1 MKENGETKGTEKTD
15 YGSYDCNCAGGRAG
29 GVCDIDD
36 GIEIRGRLIR
46 GKEGSRIMKKDDKR
60 RPLSVGT
67 VFMLGLLAVVLVGS
81 AVVLGRLSSGASVD
95 LSKLNMQFL
104 DLQNGQQA
112 GGNDTEDH
120 AAAAEKQ
127 EQKTS
132 EFPEAPANA
141 VVSSTSTENIN
152 EEKPKNIIQKETA
165 ESSDANA
172 KETETPA
179 AGSYTLTVAGAVSLE
194 GEVLKNSWNADSKA
208 YDLSDIMLL
217 LKPELHGDLNAVFIE
232 NILSDTDKA
241 NDTVAPEAL
250 ADLLQEAGFRA
261 AAGGFSKAYDKGPE
275 GIAGTWMTLDERSII
290 PTGIR
295 PEDRQDKL
303 EIITVNG
310 VKTAFLQYTATV
322 PSKTRKKMVKAGTSR
337 MVPEAE
343 IDLITE
349 EIDAA
354 RSQGA
359 EAVIVLLKWGKTD
372 NKPDSKQQ
380 ELAAQIAKAGADLII
395 GNGSRIPQGA
405 EYLSGKDDRK
415 VLCIWSLGSLLT
427 GDRTNPKHMAGY
439 LLNIT
444 IRKNGKGGAD
454 ILAPEYTPVY
464 TWKYKQ
470 DGRYYYRCLASD
482 QPVPDGMD
490 SEQQKTMAKAEK
502 TVSEVLAGSPLSL
515 RSR

>member
-1 MKENGETKGTEKTD
+1 
-15 YGSYDCNCAGGRAG
+15 
-29 GVCDIDD
+29 
-36 GIEIRGRLIR
+36 
-46 GKEGSRIMKKDDKR
+46 MKKDDKR

-67 VFMLGLLAVVLVGS
+67 VFMLGMLAVVLVGS

-112 GGNDTEDH
+112 GGNDTKAP
-120 AAAAEKQ
+120 AAAAGKQ
-127 EQKTS
+127 AQKTS
-132 EFPEAPANA
+132 GFPGAPANA
-141 VVSSTSTENIN
+141 VVSSASTSTENTN
-152 EEKPKNIIQKETA
+152 EEKPENTKQTETA
-165 ESSDANA
+165 ESSAA
-172 KETETPA
+172 KVEEKETPA
-179 AGSYTLTVAGAVSLE
+179 SGSFTLTVAGTVSLE

-217 LKPELHGDLNAVFIE
+217 LKPELHGDLNAVFLE

-250 ADLLQEAGFRA
+250 ADLLQDAGFRA

-310 VKTAFLQYTATV
+310 VKTAFLQYTGTV
-322 PSKTRKKMVKAGTSR
+322 PSKTRKKMINAGTTR

-354 RSQGA
+354 RAQGA

-380 ELAAQIAKAGADLII
+380 ELAAQIAKAGADMIV
-395 GNGSRIPQGA
+395 GSGSRIPQGA
-405 EYLSGKDDRK
+405 EYLPGKDDRK

-439 LLNIT
+439 LLNVT
-444 IRKNGKGGAD
+444 VRKNSKGGAD

-502 TVSEVLAGSPLSL
+502 AVSDVLAGSPLSL

>member
-1 MKENGETKGTEKTD
+1 
-15 YGSYDCNCAGGRAG
+15 
-29 GVCDIDD
+29 
-36 GIEIRGRLIR
+36 
-46 GKEGSRIMKKDDKR
+46 MKKDGKR
-60 RPLSVGT
+60 RPLSTGT
-67 VFMLGLLAVVLVGS
+67 VFMLGMLVIVLIGSVVVLS
-81 AVVLGRLSSGASVD
+81 RLSSGASVD

-104 DLQNGQQA
+104 DLQSGQQA
-112 GGNDTEDH
+112 GGNDAENT
-120 AAAAEKQ
+120 AAAGKQ
-127 EQKTS
+127 EQKTA

-141 VVSSTSTENIN
+141 VVANTSTENTN
-152 EEKPKNIIQKETA
+152 GEEPKNTKQKETTG
-165 ESSDANA
+165 SSAA
-172 KETETPA
+172 KAQETEATA
-179 AGSYTLTVAGAVSLE
+179 SESFTLTVAGAVCLE

-208 YDLSDIMLL
+208 YDLSDIMVL
-217 LKPELHGDLNAVFIE
+217 LKPELHGDLNAVFLE
-232 NILSDTDKA
+232 NIFSDADKA
-241 NDTVAPEAL
+241 NNTVAPEAL
-250 ADLLQEAGFRA
+250 ADLLQDAGFRA

-310 VKTAFLQYTATV
+310 VKIALLQYTGTV
-322 PSKTRKKMVKAGTSR
+322 PSKTRKKMISAGTTR

-343 IDLITE
+343 IDLISG

-354 RSQGA
+354 RAQGA

-405 EYLSGKDDRK
+405 EYLPGKDDSR

-439 LLNIT
+439 LLNVT
-444 IRKNGKGGAD
+444 VRRNGKGGAD

-490 SEQQKTMAKAEK
+490 SEQQKTMEKAEK
-502 TVSEVLAGSPLSL
+502 AVSEVLAGSPLTL